1 MKEGLWHYGKICLN
15 FLIAILSIVIVVFV
29 VPKVLIFFIPFVIG
43 WIIAWVSNPL
53 IAFFEKKMKIR
64 RKAASATL
72 IVVVIALVFLAIY
85 GVVYY
90 LIHELSGFL
99 NSLPETWLL
108 IQQTF
113 DEVGNKA
120 SIIYE
125 RLPLEIKQGGKDFF
139 ESLSNGIGNFI
150 SRLSEPTVDAVG
162 NFAKNLPSVL
172 VSIIMCLLSAYFFIA
187 ERESVLEFIKKITPA
202 FIQKKWSIVYDS
214 LANAVGGY
222 VKAQVKIEARIYIIL
237 FVGLWILRV
246 RYFALIAL
254 LIAIIDIF
262 PIFGMGAILVPW
274 AIIELFQSHYAT
286 AIGLM
291 VLWCVGNLVRQIIQ
305 PKIVGDSMG
314 MPTIPT
320 LFLIYIGWRFGGVMG
335 MIIAVPLGMLF
346 VNLVKAG
353 VFDTIVESLNI
364 LGKDIAAFRV
374 YTKRDREYYKRYLAG
389 DEEAKRIVEEAL
401 KEDNK
406 KSEQERG
413 K

>member
-15 FLIAILSIVIVVFV
+15 FFIAILSIAIVVFV

-53 IAFFEKKMKIR
+53 IAFFEKKMKIK

-72 IVVVIALVFLAIY
+72 IVVVIALVCLAIY
-85 GVVYY
+85 GVIYY

-113 DEVGNKA
+113 DKIGNKA

-125 RLPLEIKQGGKDFF
+125 NLPLEIKQGGADFF
-139 ESLSNGIGNFI
+139 ESLSTGIGDFV

-187 ERESVLEFIKKITPA
+187 ERESVLEFVNKITPG

-222 VKAQVKIEARIYIIL
+222 VKAQVKIEARIYVLL

-254 LIAIIDIF
+254 IIAIIDIF

-274 AIIELFQSHYAT
+274 AIIELFQGHYAT

-314 MPTIPT
+314 MSTIPT
-320 LFLIYIGWRFGGVMG
+320 LFLIYIGWRIGGVMG
-335 MIIAVPLGMLF
+335 MIIAVPLGLLF

-389 DEEAKRIVEEAL
+389 DEEAERIIEDAL
-401 KEDNK
+401 KEDEK
-406 KSEQERG
+406 KLEQERR

>member
-1 MKEGLWHYGKICLN
+1 MKEGFWHYGKICLN
-15 FLIAILSIVIVVFV
+15 ILITILSVVLVVFV
-29 VPKVLIFFIPFVIG
+29 VPRILLFFIPFVIG

-72 IVVVIALVFLAIY
+72 MIAVIVLVFLAIY
-85 GVVYY
+85 GIGYY
-90 LIHELSGFL
+90 LVHEIAGFL
-99 NSLPETWLL
+99 TSLPDTWLL
-108 IQQTF
+108 VQQTF
-113 DEVGNKA
+113 DEIGAKA
-120 SIIYE
+120 SILYE
-125 RLPLEIKQGGKDFF
+125 KLPLQIKQEGKDFL
-139 ESLSNGIGNFI
+139 ESLSNGIGNFV
-150 SRLSEPTVDAVG
+150 RTLSEPTVDAVG

-172 VSIIMCLLSAYFFIA
+172 VSIIMCILSAYFFIA
-187 ERESVLEFIKKITPA
+187 ERESVLEFGARVTPA

-222 VKAQVKIEARIYIIL
+222 IKAQVKIEARIYVLL

-254 LIAIIDIF
+254 IIALIDIL

-274 AIIELFQSHYAT
+274 AVIELLQSHYAV

-305 PKIVGDSMG
+305 PKIVGDSIG
-314 MPTIPT
+314 MSTIPT
-320 LFLIYIGWRFGGVMG
+320 LFLIYIGWRIGGVMG

-346 VNLVKAG
+346 WNLVKAG

-364 LGKDIAAFRV
+364 LGKDITAFRV

-389 DEEAKRIVEEAL
+389 DKEAEKMVEEAII
-401 KEDNK
+401 EDEK
-406 KSEQERG
+406 KQEQKGR

>member
-314 MPTIPT
+314 MSTIPT